1 MGKVRIEL
9 VKRASKELVG
19 KYPERFTADF
29 EENKQFLKEINFT
42 SSKKIR
48 NRVAG
53 YITRIMKAE
62 IKSAES
68 AQAELE
74 SKEIDESQH
83 INKTIEDLSE
93 A

>member
-19 KYPERFTADF
+19 RYPERFTANF
-29 EENKQFLKEINFT
+29 EENKQFLKEIEFT
-42 SSKKIR
+42 LSKRLR

-53 YITRIMKAE
+53 YITRMMKAK
-62 IKSAES
+62 IAQLAES
-68 AQAELE
+68 TQGESVKMAETE
-74 SKEIDESQH
+74 P
-83 INKTIEDLSE
+83 E